1 MKNIDNESKEMK
13 NKLAEER
20 LDRIDVLFA
29 AVGPLISALFC
40 IAQYFL
46 DETMC
51 FKIIAICLYFLILII
66 TYYLAASNKLKKYER
81 FWGHIRKYAKT
92 AGLLNP
98 FVLAFGIL
106 LAIVRS
112 PFIMIICVAFVI
124 AQIIMYI
131 QAGNK
136 QL

>member
-1 MKNIDNESKEMK
+1 MENIDNESKEMK

-51 FKIIAICLYFLILII
+51 FKIIAICLYFFILIT
-66 TYYLAASNKLKKYER
+66 TYYLAASNKTKKYKK
-81 FWGHIRKYAKT
+81 FWGHIRKYAKV
-92 AGLLNP
+92 AGQLNP

-106 LAIVRS
+106 LTIVRN
-112 PFIMIICVAFVI
+112 PLIMIICVGFVI

-131 QAGNK
+131 QAVNK